1 LPVEKKT
8 IKPQKDLGGVAG
20 GVKYRAQGIMFKFAV
35 DTRIEEQKVWLY
47 GINRRADEWAAKAAN
62 IELKSLIAYFNT
74 KQEAPLLNY
83 PLLAL
88 IDYRYAQI
96 LSSRSSCTCTI

>member
-1 LPVEKKT
+1 M
-8 IKPQKDLGGVAG
+8 GGFAG

-35 DTRIEEQKVWLY
+35 DLTLPEKLWLY

-62 IELKSLIAYFNT
+62 IELKSLIAYYNT
-74 KQEAPLLNY
+74 KQDAPLLNY

-88 IDYRYAQI
+88 IDYRYGP
-96 LSSRSSCTCTI
+96 TCCDSLLDRV